1 MYAYT
6 NVDDSRLGA
15 MLRQSK
21 FKDLKGDNMEELG
34 LREVRKKRRNSQE
47 YFIAEC
53 KVLDDGWLLVLGV
66 AYGPSSWSFRPD
78 NSIIIS
84 T

>member
-1 MYAYT
+1 
-6 NVDDSRLGA
+6 
-15 MLRQSK
+15 
-21 FKDLKGDNMEELG
+21 MEELG
-34 LREVRKKRRNSQE
+34 MREVRKKRRNSQE

>member
-1 MYAYT
+1 M
-6 NVDDSRLGA
+6 
-15 MLRQSK
+15 K
-21 FKDLKGDNMEELG
+21 ELG
-34 LREVRKKRRNSQE
+34 LCEVMKKKRGVIYS
-47 YFIAEC
+47 YVIAEC

-66 AYGPSSWSFRPD
+66 AYGPSSWSFRHD